1 MNITYIK
8 IKSLRRTFLATM
20 VIASIVNLLL
30 LTSAHA
36 GWKDFLGEL
45 KNQIETTQKGKLSSD
60 EIIEG
65 LKEALRVGTGKAIDI
80 LGKPDGFYKDQSVKI
95 LMPDE
100 LKNVEKLLRNFG
112 QKHLADK
119 FVETMNR
126 AAESSVQS
134 TLEIFVKAIK
144 QMTLKDAM
152 DIYKGRED
160 EATRYFRKT
169 EGPEVHN
176 TILPIVRDA
185 TQKTGVTSTYKEMT
199 RKIHQLHL
207 PLDVN
212 MPDIDQYVTE
222 KTMDGIFHKLAKEE
236 AMIRKNPAARTT
248 EILKKV
254 FNQ

>member
-1 MNITYIK
+1 MNINYIK
-8 IKSLRRTFLATM
+8 TKSLWRTFIATM
-20 VIASIVNLLL
+20 VIAWLVNIFVLNS
-30 LTSAHA
+30 THA

-45 KNQIETTQKGKLSSD
+45 KNQIETSQHAKLSSD

-80 LGKPDGFYKDQSVKI
+80 LAKPDGFYIDQSVKI

-100 LKNVEKLLRNFG
+100 LKKVEKLLRNIG

-134 TLEIFVKAIK
+134 TLDIFVKAIK
-144 QMTLKDAM
+144 QMTFKDAM
-152 DIYKGRED
+152 DIYKGQED

-169 EGPEVHN
+169 EGQEVHN

-185 TQKTGVTSTYKEMT
+185 TEKTGVTSTYKEMT

-212 MPDIDQYVTE
+212 MPDIDKYVTE

-236 AMIRKNPAARTT
+236 ALIRKDPAARTT

-254 FNQ
+254 FSQ